1 MELIVISSPNM
12 CKNEI
17 QAINNLFENGLSI
30 LHLRKKIDL
39 ESMRDLIR
47 KIDSQYYNRIV
58 LHSCFELIDEFNLKG
73 GHNKDI
79 SKIIKKEKLINQV
92 NIRRTYSCSCHSFE
106 ECKILLPFFDYMFI
120 SPIFDSISK
129 VGYKSNF
136 SQDKLL
142 EIKNTGLLSNNIY
155 ALGGIDKNNINIL
168 KKYGFKGCAVLGT
181 LWNEFENNSDIDF
194 VLKNFIEIKQVCS
207 D

>member
-1 MELIVISSPNM
+1 
-12 CKNEI
+12 
-17 QAINNLFENGLSI
+17 
-30 LHLRKKIDL
+30 
-39 ESMRDLIR
+39 
-47 KIDSQYYNRIV
+47 
-58 LHSCFELIDEFNLKG
+58 
-73 GHNKDI
+73 
-79 SKIIKKEKLINQV
+79 
-92 NIRRTYSCSCHSFE
+92 
-106 ECKILLPFFDYMFI
+106 MFI

-142 EIKNTGLLSNNIY
+142 ETKNTGLLSNNIY

>member
-79 SKIIKKEKLINQV
+79 SKSIKDNKSLKFVIIIGILMLIA
-92 NIRRTYSCSCHSFE
+92 IFG
-106 ECKILLPFFDYMFI
+106 LPYL
-120 SPIFDSISK
+120 
-129 VGYKSNF
+129 NR
-136 SQDKLL
+136 
-142 EIKNTGLLSNNIY
+142 
-155 ALGGIDKNNINIL
+155 
-168 KKYGFKGCAVLGT
+168 
-181 LWNEFENNSDIDF
+181 
-194 VLKNFIEIKQVCS
+194 
-207 D
+207 